1 MIDELLHYYN
11 GELAYLRELGAEF
24 AQRYPKVAARLLLE
38 SDKCE
43 DPHVE
48 RLLEGVAFLTARIR
62 HKIDEEFPEV
72 TDSLLGVIFPHFQR
86 PLPSM
91 SVVQFVPSR
100 EQAKLTTGH
109 TIERGSRLNTRPV
122 GGVPCQFRTAY
133 PVTLWPIEVEAARL
147 DPDRV
152 VFPGKPPGAVALLQ
166 LTLRCTGSTFSQLA
180 LDRLRFYLDGSGPLP
195 YELYELL
202 HNNVCKVLVRA
213 QKEERRIETIALPDG
228 AIEP

>member
-1 MIDELLHYYN
+1 MIDELLAYYN
-11 GELAYLRELGAEF
+11 GELAFLRELGAEF

-38 SDKCE
+38 ADKCE

-72 TDSLLGVIFPHFQR
+72 TDSLLGVIYPHFQR
-86 PLPSM
+86 PVPSM
-91 SVVQFVPSR
+91 SVVPFLPSR
-100 EQAKLTTGH
+100 EQAKLATGF

-122 GGVPCQFRTAY
+122 NGVPCQFRTAY

-152 VFPGKPPGAVALLQ
+152 VFPGKPPGAIALLQ
-166 LTLRCTGSTFSQLA
+166 LTLRATGGATFSQLA
-180 LDRLRFYLDGSGPLP
+180 
-195 YELYELL
+195 
-202 HNNVCKVLVRA
+202 
-213 QKEERRIETIALPDG
+213 
-228 AIEP
+228 